1 MNISGVALL
10 KEETKELANQLV
22 SFLLS
27 EESQSVYANDNNE
40 FPVLETVQPSPKV
53 QSIAQ
58 DVIFDDLPLSS
69 IAKSRASVIK
79 ILNRINFD
87 G

>member
-1 MNISGVALL
+1 MLFRS
-10 KEETKELANQLV
+10 TKDLANQLV

-27 EESQSVYANDNNE
+27 AESQSVYANDNNE
-40 FPVLETVQPSPKV
+40 FPVLETIQSSAKV

-58 DVIFDDLPLSS
+58 DVIFDDLSLSS
-69 IAKSRASVIK
+69 IAKNRASVIQ